1 MRVSRRA
8 LLMGAGAA
16 VAVGTTLPLR
26 RSVAEPETKE
36 YRLTAQPA
44 TVNLT
49 GDGCPD
55 TAVWAY
61 EGTVPG
67 PELRMRRGQ
76 PVLITVINKLGE
88 DTTVHWHGIRLP
100 NAMDGAPNRLRSRA
114 NLWSPSRSAVGGS
127 GLREGRT
134 H

>member
-8 LLMGAGAA
+8 LILGAGALGLSGA
-16 VAVGTTLPLR
+16 LPLR
-26 RSVAEPETKE
+26 RSYADPPSREYQIAAES
-36 YRLTAQPA
+36 A

-49 GDGCPD
+49 GDGYPD

-76 PVLITVINKLGE
+76 PVRITVVNKLGE

-100 NAMDGAPNRLRSRA
+100 NAMDGVP
-114 NLWSPSRSAVGGS
+114 
-127 GLREGRT
+127 GLT
-134 H
+134 QKPI